1 MCEENKK
8 KEVNIFLNNIYRFV
22 EKEIAKGK
30 YEKAMAAISIAGEI
44 QYQFNQEYVDTDL
57 EKNISLIAKKI
68 KPRYENKISELKVKE
83 KNILFYDGFGL
94 DTRGEVLM
102 YLNALKKNGYHVI
115 YVTDKNAVETQPEV
129 HKLMKDADIIWEYI
143 NMNDKYTA
151 WMRELTDIII
161 KRCPKAMFFYTKPN
175 DVSGAVSFSLFEGKI
190 DRHLIDLT
198 DHAFWIGVNCNDY
211 FLGSREMSA
220 SNQFFK
226 RHIPKEKL
234 IKLGV
239 NLIVDRCDTHEK
251 LPFDVTKARYIF
263 SGGALYKTL
272 GEEQNTYYKIVDHIL
287 QYNKDIKFLYAGFGD
302 DSEMVK
308 ILEKYPDRAYLV
320 GERKDY
326 YYLIE
331 NCTLY
336 LNTYPMFGG
345 MMMKYSANAGKI
357 PITLRHNADSDGL
370 LLNQQEARIEYDTY
384 QDLVEDVDKLLSDE
398 SYLKEREA
406 LLEGTVITEQRFVN
420 NVRGVIE
427 KHQTDYEHEVIEIDT
442 SEFQKEFY
450 LRFDL
455 EEQKY
460 KSVNYINRSLYGSM
474 PWMNKILIK
483 KFMNKLTRKNHK

>member
-94 DTRGEVLM
+94 DTRGVVLM

-151 WMRELTDIII
+151 WMEELTDIII

-251 LPFDVTKARYIF
+251 LPFDVTKERYIF

-287 QYNKDIKFLYAGFGD
+287 QYNKDIKFLYAGQ
-302 DSEMVK
+302 
-308 ILEKYPDRAYLV
+308 Y
-320 GERKDY
+320 
-326 YYLIE
+326 
-331 NCTLY
+331 
-336 LNTYPMFGG
+336 
-345 MMMKYSANAGKI
+345 
-357 PITLRHNADSDGL
+357 
-370 LLNQQEARIEYDTY
+370 RI
-384 QDLVEDVDKLLSDE
+384 
-398 SYLKEREA
+398 
-406 LLEGTVITEQRFVN
+406 
-420 NVRGVIE
+420 
-427 KHQTDYEHEVIEIDT
+427 
-442 SEFQKEFY
+442 
-450 LRFDL
+450 
-455 EEQKY
+455 
-460 KSVNYINRSLYGSM
+460 
-474 PWMNKILIK
+474 
-483 KFMNKLTRKNHK
+483 